1 MLFRM
6 EERTKEK
13 ERIKMMAR
21 PNKNIPIIRNCV
33 TCDKIFKL
41 AKRDVKNCA
50 TCTRRA
56 REAKRHERICN

>member
-1 MLFRM
+1 
-6 EERTKEK
+6 
-13 ERIKMMAR
+13 MMAR